1 MQCDQ
6 FTVVLFTY
14 PGRMCKMCTWEISQ
28 NSFAL
33 FSIGFKLDYKAS
45 QNSPTIVDSYGWGPL
60 CSQVGHLPILLG
72 KKPPCPI
79 NSWVFSHKLHVWD
92 LPKVSQW
99 YRGQETVMAAPQS
112 SLWPAAWLGL
122 SFESVSGPLIFHF
135 FVRVWTLLIG
145 VFKSLD
151 ILSPLAV
158 LLRSSW
164 LRIQQSHGWN
174 VQWSLKS

>member
-1 MQCDQ
+1 
-6 FTVVLFTY
+6 
-14 PGRMCKMCTWEISQ
+14 MCKMCTWEISC

-33 FSIGFKLDYKAS
+33 FSIGFKLNYKAS
-45 QNSPTIVDSYGWGPL
+45 QNSTTIVDSYGWGPL

-99 YRGQETVMAAPQS
+99 YRGQETVMAAPLPL
-112 SLWPAAWLGL
+112 LWSAAWLGL
-122 SFESVSGPLIFHF
+122 SFESVSGPLIFYF

-145 VFKSLD
+145 VFESLD
-151 ILSPLAV
+151 IIFLICKVRLPFLQSPLAV

-164 LRIQQSHGWN
+164 LGIQQSHGWN